1 MLENIDETTLFVPMR
16 RYFRPNGHSEMGHL
30 IIPDA
35 RTPDRLSRLE
45 WIASEHIEFTME
57 AFPNMANICMD
68 DGSFDYKYEVVMHQE
83 VNAKVLEMIDNF
95 NLQDYRN
102 AASRLLASD

>member
-1 MLENIDETTLFVPMR
+1 MPENIDETTLFVPMR

-57 AFPNMANICMD
+57 ALPDMVNICMD
-68 DGSFDYKYEVVMHQE
+68 DGEFDYKYAVVSADK
-83 VNAKVLEMIDNF
+83 VNVTVLELIDNF

-102 AASRLLASD
+102 AAASFANG

>member
-1 MLENIDETTLFVPMR
+1 MPENTDEATLFVPMR

-45 WIASEHIEFTME
+45 WIANEHIEFTME
-57 AFPNMANICMD
+57 AFPDMVNICMD
-68 DGSFDYKYEVVMHQE
+68 DGSFDYKYEVVSHQN
-83 VNAKVLEMIDNF
+83 VNTKVLELIDNF

-102 AASRLLASD
+102 AATLLASD